1 MENFART
8 RSYSFFVHQTFTV
21 NVEIILQISEWLAK
35 METEKAAA
43 EEAEKNREANAKRNA
58 ALAMLAS
65 GAS

>member
-1 MENFART
+1 MF
-8 RSYSFFVHQTFTV
+8 
-21 NVEIILQISEWLAK
+21 QISEWLTK

-58 ALAMLAS
+58 ALAMLAG